1 MGVLFINLLLLVP
14 LMPSVGQCLNVSFR
28 ISVVSV
34 WKTTYIEREMVHG
47 AESGKV
53 YARKDFIIL
62 SLDGWPVLVLS
73 CYLHVIFCALSLKF
87 N

>member
-53 YARKDFIIL
+53 HARKDFKTL
-62 SLDGWPVLVLS
+62 GEWTVLVLS
-73 CYLHVIFCALSLKF
+73 CYLHVIFCALSLKI
-87 N
+87 